1 MNRRNFL
8 QFMGVSAAATAAST
22 ALAKIPEAESQII
35 LLSKPK
41 EIIVASSIPNNVDFI
56 INNLVSVQ
64 YGRNENLQWQRQ
76 IGGKEWYNPGMIDV
90 TIEIET
96 YSENGNFNFYNKNND
111 VSKFTFD
118 LNLDDNNH
126 NELMALNGRIYIM
139 ESYEVTSSVGSYT
152 MCSIVAREIANGIK

>member
-22 ALAKIPEAESQII
+22 ALAKLPEAESQII
-35 LLSKPK
+35 LLNKPK
-41 EIIVASSIPNNVDFI
+41 DIIIVNSIPNDVDFI
-56 INNLVSVQ
+56 INNLISVQ
-64 YGRNENLQWQRQ
+64 YGRNENITWNKQ

-96 YSENGNFNFYNKNND
+96 YSENGEFNFYSKNDN

-118 LNLDDNNH
+118 IDLKDDKH
-126 NELMALNGRIYIM
+126 YQLMELNGRIFIM
-139 ESYEVTSSVGSYT
+139 ERYEVTSSVGSYT
-152 MCSIVAREIANGIK
+152 MCSIVAREIAKEI